1 MHTARRDRMMN
12 LHKNSGKF
20 EAGGVALDFQKE
32 TIVMGILNITPDS
45 FSDGG
50 KFNEIETAVARAK
63 QMVAD
68 GAKIIDIGGE
78 STRPGYTRISDDE
91 EIARVVPVIQAIRAE
106 VNTVISIDTY
116 KSAVAKAAVLA
127 GAHVINDIWGAKRDP
142 EIAKVAADHGVPIIL
157 MHNRD
162 NEEYTDFWSEA
173 KQDLEE
179 SIQITKAAG
188 VPDEHIWLDPGIGF
202 AKSTTQN
209 IWMIQHLSDLVEMGY
224 PVLLATSRKRLI
236 GNVLNLPVDE
246 RMEGTGATVCYGVQ
260 LGCHMVRVHDVKEI
274 TRMTKMMD
282 VLTGKK
288 KYMESEA

>member
-1 MHTARRDRMMN
+1 MMN
-12 LHKNSGKF
+12 LHNNSGRF
-20 EAGGVALDFQKE
+20 EAGGVTLDFRKE
-32 TIVMGILNITPDS
+32 TIVMGILNVTPDS

-50 KFNEIETAVARAK
+50 KFIEIEAAVAKAK

-78 STRPGYTRISDDE
+78 STRPGYTPISDEE
-91 EIARVVPVIQAIRAE
+91 EIDRVVPVIKAIRSE
-106 VNTVISIDTY
+106 VNAVISIDTY
-116 KSAVAKAAVLA
+116 KSAVAKAAIIA
-127 GAHVINDIWGAKRDP
+127 GAHVINDIWGAQRDSK
-142 EIAKVAADHGVPIIL
+142 IAKVAAEYGVPLIL

-162 NEEYTDFWSEA
+162 SEEYTDFWSNA

-209 IWMIQHLSDLVEMGY
+209 ILMMQHLNELVEMGY

-246 RMEGTGATVCYGVQ
+246 RVEGTGATVCYGVQ
-260 LGCHMVRVHDVKEI
+260 LGCHMVRVHDVKEM

-282 VLTGKK
+282 VLTGKVN
-288 KYMESEA
+288 YIESEV

>member
-1 MHTARRDRMMN
+1 MN
-12 LHKNSGKF
+12 LKYNTRPF
-20 EAGGVALDFQKE
+20 EAAGVTLDFRKE
-32 TIVMGILNITPDS
+32 TIVMGILNVTPDS

-50 KFNEIETAVARAK
+50 KFNEVELAVVRAK

-78 STRPGYTRISDDE
+78 STRPGHTVISVEE
-91 EIARVVPVIQAIRAE
+91 EIARVVPVIKSIRAE
-106 VNTVISIDTY
+106 VNAIISIDTY
-116 KSAVAKAAVLA
+116 KSAVARAAVEA
-127 GAHVINDIWGAKRDP
+127 GAHIINDIWGAKRDSKV
-142 EIAKVAADHGVPIIL
+142 AKVAAEMGVPIIL

-162 NEEYTDFWSEA
+162 NEEYNDFWAEA
-173 KQDLEE
+173 KQDLVE
-179 SIQITKAAG
+179 SIQIAKEAG

-202 AKSTTQN
+202 GKSTIQN
-209 IWMIQHLSDLVEMGY
+209 IWMMQHLEQLVGMGY

-246 RMEGTGATVCYGVQ
+246 RTEGTGATVCYGLQ

-282 VLTGKK
+282 VLTGKVEYK
-288 KYMESEA
+288 ESEE

>member
-1 MHTARRDRMMN
+1 MMN
-12 LHKNSGKF
+12 LHNNSGRF
-20 EAGGVALDFQKE
+20 DAGGVTLNFDKE
-32 TIVMGILNITPDS
+32 TIVMGILNVTPDS

-50 KFNEIETAVARAK
+50 KFNDIEAAVTRAK

-78 STRPGYTRISDDE
+78 STRPGYTLITDEE
-91 EIARVVPVIQAIRAE
+91 EIARVVPVIKAISAE
-106 VNTVISIDTY
+106 VNAVISIDTY
-116 KSAVAKAAVLA
+116 KSAVAKAAIIA

-142 EIAKVAADHGVPIIL
+142 EIAKVAAEYGVPIIL

-162 NEEYTDFWSEA
+162 NEEYTDFWSNA
-173 KQDLEE
+173 KQDLVE

-209 IWMIQHLSDLVEMGY
+209 ILMMQHLNELVDMGY
-224 PVLLATSRKRLI
+224 PVLLATSRDRFV
-236 GNVLNLPVDE
+236 GTVLNLPVDE
-246 RMEGTGATVCYGVQ
+246 WMEGTGATVWYGVQ
-260 LGCHMVRVHDVKEI
+260 VGCHMVRVHDVKEM

-282 VLTGKK
+282 VLTGKVH
-288 KYMESEA
+288 YTESEA

>member
-1 MHTARRDRMMN
+1 MN
-12 LHKNSGKF
+12 LHNNSGRF
-20 EAGGVALDFQKE
+20 EAGGVTLDFRKE
-32 TIVMGILNITPDS
+32 TVVMGILNITPDS

-50 KFNEIETAVARAK
+50 KFNEIEAAVERAK
-63 QMVAD
+63 QLVAD
-68 GAKIIDIGGE
+68 GAKVIDVGGE
-78 STRPGYTRISDDE
+78 STRPGYTRISDEE
-91 EIARVVPVIQAIRAE
+91 EIARVIPVIKAIRAE
-106 VNTVISIDTY
+106 IDAVISIDTY

-142 EIAKVAADHGVPIIL
+142 EIAKVAAELRVPIIL

-162 NEEYTDFWSEA
+162 NENYKDFWLDA
-173 KQDLEE
+173 VRDLEE
-179 SIQITKAAG
+179 SIRIVKDAG
-188 VPDEHIWLDPGIGF
+188 VLDEHIWLDPGIGF

-209 IWMIQHLSDLVEMGY
+209 IWMMQHLNDLVNMGY

-260 LGCHMVRVHDVKEI
+260 LGCHMVRVHDVKEM

-282 VLTGKK
+282 VLTGKVV
-288 KYMESEA
+288 YEESEG

>member
-1 MHTARRDRMMN
+1 MMN

-50 KFNEIETAVARAK
+50 KFNEIETAVTRAK

-260 LGCHMVRVHDVKEI
+260 VGCHLVRVHDVKEI

-282 VLTGKK
+282 VLTGKV

>member
-1 MHTARRDRMMN
+1 MN

-50 KFNEIETAVARAK
+50 KFNKIETAVARAK

-142 EIAKVAADHGVPIIL
+142 EIAKIAADHGVPIIL

-162 NEEYTDFWSEA
+162 NEEYADFWSEA

-260 LGCHMVRVHDVKEI
+260 VGCHLVRVHDVKEI

-282 VLTGKK
+282 VLTGKV